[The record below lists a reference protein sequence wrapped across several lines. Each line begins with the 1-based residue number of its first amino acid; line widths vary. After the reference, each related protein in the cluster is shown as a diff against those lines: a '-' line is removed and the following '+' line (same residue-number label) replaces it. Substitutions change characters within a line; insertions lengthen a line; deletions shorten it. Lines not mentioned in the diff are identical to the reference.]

1 MSDVDVVDLYVNR
14 QVAMRAGVLDG
25 DVRVLVVVAVSIDG
39 ELPAVT
45 SEIGDPVLVEVTA
58 GSIFLD
64 ADLVFNF
71 TLELRQTE
79 NGTVS
84 TDKMTTL
91 GTFTFVDPQGAFTSN
106 PGGDLTLTSLA
117 NQVIL
122 TGEIDG
128 SQLFLQDEEHLFVF
142 EK

>member
-1 MSDVDVVDLYVNR
+1 MVRRVVLACLAFSS
-14 QVAMRAGVLDG
+14 VACGDSIAGPEDIAGKYTL
-25 DVRVLVVVAVSIDG
+25 LSIDG

-45 SEIGDPVLVEVTA
+45 SEIGAPVLVQVTA
-58 GSIFLD
+58 GSMTLD
-64 ADLVFNF
+64 ADLIFSF

-79 NGTVS
+79 NGAVS
-84 TDKMTTL
+84 TDTVTTL
-91 GTFTFVDPQGAFTSN
+91 GTFTFMDPQGAFTSN

-117 NQVIL
+117 NQVVL

-142 EK
+142 QK

>member
-1 MSDVDVVDLYVNR
+1 MACGDSI
-14 QVAMRAGVLDG
+14 AGPEDIAGRYTL
-25 DVRVLVVVAVSIDG
+25 LSIDG

-45 SEIGDPVLVEVTA
+45 SQIGAAVLVEATA
-58 GSIFLD
+58 GSMNFD
-64 ADLVFNF
+64 ADLIFSF

-84 TDKMTTL
+84 TDTMTTL
-91 GTFTFVDPQGAFTSN
+91 GTFTFIDPQGAFTSN
-106 PGGDLTLTSLA
+106 PDGDLTLTSLA

-128 SQLFLQDEEHLFVF
+128 SELFLQDEEHLFVF